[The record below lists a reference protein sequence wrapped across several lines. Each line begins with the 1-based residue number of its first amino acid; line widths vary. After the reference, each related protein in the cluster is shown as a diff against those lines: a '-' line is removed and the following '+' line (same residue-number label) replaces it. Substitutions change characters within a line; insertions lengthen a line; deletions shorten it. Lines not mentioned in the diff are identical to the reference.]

1 MANHVQNTLAF
12 FWEINKKLYLW
23 YRSKSFFT
31 SNLFRAK
38 VTVLTTMGE
47 AIGTKMRSK
56 EVGGRRIRK
65 LTKVR
70 AKLQARVFRFFA
82 TPEQLDRTTGVC

>member
-1 MANHVQNTLAF
+1 MDQEIKLSINHTLG
-12 FWEINKKLYLW
+12 
-23 YRSKSFFT
+23 FFT

-38 VTVLTTMGE
+38 VTALTTMGE
-47 AIGTKMRSK
+47 AIGTKMRGK

-70 AKLQARVFRFFA
+70 SKVRPGVFRFFS
-82 TPEQLDRTTGVC
+82 TPEQLVGLQVCVKNS